1 MRSRTAVLPLLVAL
15 AASAA
20 VAVVPSAATAQAP
33 APQCTY
39 TPKLPKRVVVNANSV
54 TFRTP
59 VQISAKACATDFSA
73 SESLVNHG
81 DSYELSWLYNSR
93 TSINT
98 AYATT
103 IEPGTYRTAKDQKCS
118 TTAADGSA
126 LTCAVE
132 PGTTVIKF
140 GSITGLAATRLKG
153 ANSKKVQFTVKA
165 TRYTSADAEH
175 YQSVKVALQRYYSK
189 AWHTIHTAKTNGK
202 HGYVFTYS
210 DGKTGSYRAVTAET
224 AAAFSSVSKTVSR

>member
-15 AASAA
+15 AVSAA
-20 VAVVPSAATAQAP
+20 VAVVPSVATAQA

-54 TFRTP
+54 AFRTP

-73 SESLVNHG
+73 TESLVNHG

-93 TSINT
+93 TSTNT

-103 IEPGTYRTAKDQKCS
+103 IKPGTYRTAKDQKCS

-140 GSITGLAATRLKG
+140 GSITGLAAARLKG
-153 ANSKKVQFTVKA
+153 SNSKKVQFTVKA

-202 HGYVFTYS
+202 HGYVFIYT
-210 DGKTGSYRAVTAET
+210 DGQAGSYRAVTGET
-224 AAAFSSVSKTVSR
+224 AAAFASTSKTVSR